1 MLPWR
6 AILIT
11 AVAFGLAHGDAFG
24 LPLRVIFGVASGY
37 AAYTTRSIWP
47 SVVLHGA
54 YNGSLVVL
62 SGAMPKVDER
72 TLTGWAQNDQVF
84 LLALAALAVSGSVLV
99 LALRAMRD
107 AAVTARAARVAPRRA
122 ALA

>member
-1 MLPWR
+1 
-6 AILIT
+6 
-11 AVAFGLAHGDAFG
+11 
-24 LPLRVIFGVASGY
+24 
-37 AAYTTRSIWP
+37 
-47 SVVLHGA
+47 
-54 YNGSLVVL
+54 VL

-99 LALRAMRD
+99 LALRAMRH